1 MTNNL
6 ATRRRR
12 LRYRTSHTGT
22 KETDIILGEF
32 VEKFGSSLNSD
43 EIKGLEKLLEHSND
57 PEVFSWIIGRES
69 VPKGFDTPVLERIVK
84 FVADRNSLCK

>member
-1 MTNNL
+1 
-6 ATRRRR
+6 
-12 LRYRTSHTGT
+12 
-22 KETDIILGEF
+22 

>member
-6 ATRRRR
+6 ETRRRR

-32 VEKFGSSLNSD
+32 VEKFGSSLDSD
-43 EIKGLEKLLEHSND
+43 EIRGLEKLLEHSND

>member
-43 EIKGLEKLLEHSND
+43 EIKELEKLLEHSND